1 MREHTPS
8 KPTDTRILA
17 GGPDRLSADPIQLSP
32 GENLGLMAIR
42 LMASIQIHTAVFR
55 PREAVERPRSL
66 ATVGCRSVASIA
78 LAARWQ
84 TLPLPSR
91 RAPPAPEH
99 RLSYTQFFRAQS
111 FHPHSPAP

>member
-17 GGPDRLSADPIQLSP
+17 GGPDRLSADPVQLSP

-99 RLSYTQFFRAQS
+99 RLSYTQLFRAQS
-111 FHPHSPAP
+111 FHPLSPAP